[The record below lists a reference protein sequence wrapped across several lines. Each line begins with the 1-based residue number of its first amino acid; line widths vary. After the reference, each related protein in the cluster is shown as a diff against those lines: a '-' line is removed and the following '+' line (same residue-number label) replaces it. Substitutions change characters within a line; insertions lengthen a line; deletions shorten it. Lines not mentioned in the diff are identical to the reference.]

1 MAIQQSALNKYSNL
15 TVTPKIETT
24 TPKKNSLGQE
34 QFLKLMTT
42 QMTHQDPTKPME
54 NGQFL
59 TQIAQFGTV
68 SGIQDLQKS
77 FGEFAGS
84 ITSTQALQASSLVGR
99 NVSALGTKGLLGVGG
114 DISGDINLSG
124 SSPNVNVKITNA
136 TTGEVV
142 KNIELGPH
150 SQGKV
155 HFVWDGLKK
164 NKLPADVGVYKIEAT
179 AYIDGK
185 NTVMETDI
193 KSKVDSVSMGSGAN
207 GLKVNLTGLDSVNFN
222 QIKQIL

>member
-1 MAIQQSALNKYSNL
+1 
-15 TVTPKIETT
+15 
-24 TPKKNSLGQE
+24 
-34 QFLKLMTT
+34 
-42 QMTHQDPTKPME
+42 
-54 NGQFL
+54 
-59 TQIAQFGTV
+59 
-68 SGIQDLQKS
+68 
-77 FGEFAGS
+77 
-84 ITSTQALQASSLVGR
+84 
-99 NVSALGTKGLLGVGG
+99 LGVGG